1 MLMQF
6 FIFFANINCIFLKSA
21 WTKGYFYLMVSKLV
35 LTLFTDYKVVFC
47 CHSDCTVCIMSI
59 FPSPPPPHKKR
70 KNYTKVAETCV
81 NLLFVLSAQTSMIAI
96 KIAHKKHALFKRHW
110 HCKDYHITFNV
121 VNKIIACFEVL
132 ITKKNNF

>member
-59 FPSPPPPHKKR
+59 FPSPPPPPPP
-70 KNYTKVAETCV
+70 TK

-132 ITKKNNF
+132 ITKTNNF